1 MVVQWLGLCT
11 PTARG
16 KGLIPGWGT
25 KILQA
30 THGTGEKNGR
40 GEGGGGRQVENI
52 SGLHVERSCFLTFGL
67 NPICVC
73 THTCILNDA

>member
-30 THGTGEKNGR
+30 THGTGEKKGW
-40 GEGGGGRQVENI
+40 GGGRLVENI
-52 SGLHVERSCFLTFGL
+52 SGLYVERSCFLTFGL

>member
-25 KILQA
+25 KIPHATRYGQKQNKQA
-30 THGTGEKNGR
+30 NKTK
-40 GEGGGGRQVENI
+40 
-52 SGLHVERSCFLTFGL
+52 
-67 NPICVC
+67 ICITVALM
-73 THTCILNDA
+73 IFYLY

>member
-30 THGTGEKNGR
+30 TQCGQKIKKKKG
-40 GEGGGGRQVENI
+40 
-52 SGLHVERSCFLTFGL
+52 
-67 NPICVC
+67 
-73 THTCILNDA
+73 

>member
-30 THGTGEKNGR
+30 THGTGEKKRLGR
-40 GEGGGGRQVENI
+40 GAAGRKYQWI
-52 SGLHVERSCFLTFGL
+52 
-67 NPICVC
+67 VC
-73 THTCILNDA
+73 RKVLLPDLWLESNMCMYTHMYIE